1 MRALG
6 FLIVL
11 ICLHVF
17 AEDEPEHFSW
27 DLGTPDNIEEIE
39 IIYDLSEQGA
49 SESLSLFEQPPE
61 YRYSEEP
68 IIFGPQDYLEPWP

>member
-39 IIYDLSEQGA
+39 IIYDLSE
-49 SESLSLFEQPPE
+49 SEEAESRALLTSQPW
-61 YRYSEEP
+61 YHYSEARP
-68 IIFGPQDYLEPWP
+68 AFGPEDYLTP